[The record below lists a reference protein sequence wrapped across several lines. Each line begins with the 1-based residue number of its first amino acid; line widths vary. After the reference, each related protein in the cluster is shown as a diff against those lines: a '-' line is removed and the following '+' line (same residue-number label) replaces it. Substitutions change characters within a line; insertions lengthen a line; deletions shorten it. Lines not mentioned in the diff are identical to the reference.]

1 VDQPSKDPWS
11 DEMSYTAQL
20 EHSPPVR
27 HPHPIRDWGN
37 AKFFELMDGYL
48 HRRLGARKQTLFA
61 DLPPF
66 VVELGSGAGASMRYL
81 LPGSRL
87 IAIEPNAQAHDAL
100 SRNATRYGI
109 DLEIHDERA
118 ESTGLPS
125 GSVDAVICT
134 LVLCTVEDQA
144 AALAEV
150 RRILRP
156 GGRFVFIEHV
166 GSGPGPLR
174 TMQRVLRRP
183 WRYVFDGCCL
193 ERDTSAAI
201 AAAGFAD
208 VRIEQFRLGGL
219 FVPVW
224 PQISGVAVA

>member
-1 VDQPSKDPWS
+1 
-11 DEMSYTAQL
+11 
-20 EHSPPVR
+20 
-27 HPHPIRDWGN
+27 
-37 AKFFELMDGYL
+37 
-48 HRRLGARKQTLFA
+48 
-61 DLPPF
+61 
-66 VVELGSGAGASMRYL
+66 MRYL
-81 LPGSRL
+81 APGSRL
-87 IAIEPNAQAHDAL
+87 VAIEPNAHAHGAL
-100 SRNATRYGI
+100 RRKAARYGI
-109 DLEIHDERA
+109 DLEIREERA
-118 ESTGLPS
+118 ECTGLAS
-125 GSVDAVICT
+125 ASVDAVICT

-174 TMQRVLRRP
+174 ALQRLLNRP

-193 ERDTSAAI
+193 DRDTAATI
-201 AAAGFAD
+201 EATGFAD
-208 VRIEQFRLGGL
+208 VRIERHRLGGV